1 LLNVVGFV
9 TKDRVDLGDLKE
21 SWSCTG
27 DITDMRKDF
36 AGFEETVQRIMGKL
50 ISTPSKWLLNDRDP
64 LDQWV
69 YEDGQV
75 VLLGDAAHAMLPY
88 QGIFPVKIC

>member
-1 LLNVVGFV
+1 
-9 TKDRVDLGDLKE
+9 
-21 SWSCTG
+21 
-27 DITDMRKDF
+27 MRKDF

-50 ISTPSKWLLNDRDP
+50 TSTPSKWLLNDRDP

-69 YEDGQV
+69 YEDGHV

-88 QGIFPVKIC
+88 QGGFPIKLYCEVLTAKVRVPAKQ